1 MDMSNGWAHREHS
14 HECVVRHGL
23 DLGCFNDTNDDDR
36 KPAAVMKIYRNIEL
50 EMHSNT
56 EKFAAANIDKALL
69 WRIKSIHNG

>member
-1 MDMSNGWAHREHS
+1 MPLSQCFWR
-14 HECVVRHGL
+14 VVVVSVALLRHGL

-50 EMHSNT
+50 EMHSNRD
-56 EKFAAANIDKALL
+56 EFAAANIDEALL